1 MKTSKFCWLALVL
14 LMLNVGVLYDQHPK
28 VCSEGSVWGITMVR
42 VKTGMGDEYQRS
54 LNSNL
59 KKIYDEA
66 RKQGL
71 MMSYKI
77 LSGDANGQ
85 GDWDMLIM
93 TEFKNMAA
101 LDGLDDKMDAIQ
113 MKMVG
118 TEDVQ
123 KKLMMSRVDMR
134 DIIGTKLMREL
145 GFKP

>member
-14 LMLNVGVLYDQHPK
+14 LMLNVGVLYAQNPK
-28 VCSEGSVWGITMVR
+28 VYSEGSVWGITMVR
-42 VKTGMGDEYQRS
+42 VKTGMGDDYLRS

-145 GFKP
+145 VFKP